1 MATAAA
7 LAVVELLE
15 SVLINLDFHDL
26 LAARSVSRNWC
37 NVISQSL
44 PIKQI
49 LFLAPTSDGP
59 IGIDL
64 PESVCAVV
72 TRGPILAKQ
81 PSITNPLFPRWSI
94 NHSYENKRCLSFYQ
108 YLGSHTV
115 WVGAHYDFNWTLT
128 DMQATPKGQFYRSM
142 FLTQPA
148 CIAVL
153 VEIAIPATRDCYERQ
168 LSDAVLRVDDGIR
181 LGDILGT
188 VEQMMR
194 SYDGVRDGIMVQ
206 IKFATY
212 RQKDSDRHEED
223 SE

>member
-7 LAVVELLE
+7 FDVFELLE

-26 LAARSVSRNWC
+26 LAAS
-37 NVISQSL
+37 
-44 PIKQI
+44 
-49 LFLAPTSDGP
+49 SDGP

-64 PESVCAVV
+64 PQSVHALV

-94 NHSYENKRCLSFYQ
+94 NHSYEDKRCLSFYE
-108 YLGSHTV
+108 YLGSPTV
-115 WVGAHYDFNWTLT
+115 WGWAHYDFNWTLT
-128 DMQATPKGQFYRSM
+128 YMQATPKGQFNRRM

-148 CIAVL
+148 CTAVL
-153 VEIAIPATRDCYERQ
+153 VDIAIPATRDCYERQ

-181 LGDILGT
+181 LGDIVGT
-188 VEQMMR
+188 VEQMMK
-194 SYDGVRDGIMVQ
+194 SYDGVREGIMVQ

-212 RQKDSDRHEED
+212 RERTLI
-223 SE
+223 

>member
-7 LAVVELLE
+7 FAVVELLE

-26 LAARSVSRNWC
+26 LAARSVSRNWR

-64 PESVCAVV
+64 PGSVHALV

-94 NHSYENKRCLSFYQ
+94 KYGYEDKRCLSFYE
-108 YLGSHTV
+108 YLGSPNV

-128 DMQATPKGQFYRSM
+128 DMQATSKGQFYRNM

-148 CIAVL
+148 CTAVL

-181 LGDILGT
+181 LGDIVGT
-188 VEQMMR
+188 VEQMMK
-194 SYDGVRDGIMVQ
+194 SYDGVREGLVVKV
-206 IKFATY
+206 KFATY
-212 RQKDSDRHEED
+212 RENDSGLY
-223 SE
+223 